1 MASSRRLKLYR
12 TCDYVMPSQ
21 RLRTLAG
28 IATIALR
35 DRNSPHF
42 GQLMRLGCSKM
53 TLTGSLPL
61 IVAAKFL
68 FADTCKMAHRSIKA
82 HLANCESGDLKVK
95 ELPEVRCQ

>member
-1 MASSRRLKLYR
+1 
-12 TCDYVMPSQ
+12 
-21 RLRTLAG
+21 
-28 IATIALR
+28 
-35 DRNSPHF
+35 
-42 GQLMRLGCSKM
+42 M